1 MFVKIHVMKHLFVL
15 IISGILVFTSCNSQ
29 VGKNNVDTEKQTTQ
43 VLAILNQQEGSWN
56 DGDVEG
62 FMSGYWKNDSLMFVS
77 GEKVLY
83 GWQKMTDNYK
93 KTYSTKQL
101 MGELAFKVHKVEVL
115 SSDAVLVVG
124 NWSIHREMTDFGG
137 KFSLL
142 WRKIEGEWKI
152 VIDHTS

>member
-1 MFVKIHVMKHLFVL
+1 MKYLFSFA
-15 IISGILVFTSCNSQ
+15 IISVFVFASCSSQ
-29 VGKNNVDTEKQTTQ
+29 IGNEEMDEKLESAQ
-43 VLAILNQQEGSWN
+43 VLEVLHQQEDSWN
-56 DGDVEG
+56 EGDVDG
-62 FMSGYWKNDSLMFVS
+62 FMNGYWKDDSVMFVS

-93 KTYSTKQL
+93 NSYSTKQL
-101 MGELAFKVHKVEVL
+101 MGELEFKVHKVEVL
-115 SSDAVLVVG
+115 SHDAVMVIG

-142 WRKIEGEWKI
+142 WRKINGEWKI